1 MKWLVFRSCPVNP
14 DVITPKTPTLVT
26 SLKTFD
32 DLTIAQRRSFSSAKL
47 MYAAA
52 ALISLAVWVCVI
64 LTFASFLAE
73 PIDNPAGMGAWFF
86 GLVILSLPYTGL
98 AVPLVFSR
106 TMKAVGYEFDAA
118 IPRFTTGFIFCAT
131 ISLIWYLVIQSN
143 EIGWQYTGL
152 FWMIFTVFLAPAYLG
167 GVFTARH
174 YNSRPTAA

>member
-1 MKWLVFRSCPVNP
+1 MRNPNLRFFPRRSDRQPGWNGRLVFRLGNPV
-14 DVITPKTPTLVT
+14 
-26 SLKTFD
+26 
-32 DLTIAQRRSFSSAKL
+32 SS
-47 MYAAA
+47 
-52 ALISLAVWVCVI
+52 V
-64 LTFASFLAE
+64 
-73 PIDNPAGMGAWFF
+73 
-86 GLVILSLPYTGL
+86 TGL